1 MLIWS
6 LNRKFPTRP
15 YVAPGERGSF
25 LVDAVRILNG
35 RSGMASPWRRR
46 RMCVLLAG
54 GAAPAALREVSAAG
68 AFLETGLRP
77 GLGTAVELRHP
88 EAGTIEGRVQALGED
103 GIAIGFVENEQS
115 VAFALAAIAAD
126 MSRPA

>member
-1 MLIWS
+1 M
-6 LNRKFPTRP
+6 
-15 YVAPGERGSF
+15 G
-25 LVDAVRILNG
+25 AVRILNG

-54 GAAPAALREVSAAG
+54 GAAPAALREISAAG
-68 AFLETGLRP
+68 AFLETALRP
-77 GLGTAVELRHP
+77 RLGAAVELRHP
-88 EAGTIEGRVQALGED
+88 EAGAIEGRVRALADD
-103 GIAIGFVENEQS
+103 GVLIGFVENEES